1 MIFTNSLSRILI
13 PIVLAAFSA
22 LATAQNVYP
31 NKPVRVIL
39 PLAAGATTDIAARII
54 AENLA
59 KSFGQPFIVENR
71 AGGNTMIGT
80 EFVAKAAPDGYTLL
94 VTTNAHTVMPLLFA
108 APYDPIKDFAAI
120 ATLTRGEWVLAV
132 HPSLPANNLR
142 EFIAL
147 AKSKPGELNYGS
159 SGTGGASHLATELF
173 SLMAGIKMQHVP
185 YKGGSAVV
193 SDLVGGRLQCT
204 LGVESIMVPLIKT
217 GKLKAIAVSGESR
230 FSSLP
235 DVPTFTESGLPGFD
249 AGFWV
254 GMLAPAGTPPAILE
268 KLSSEIDRILAKP
281 AVKEKLAGIGA
292 SVFTSSPDGFT
303 ALLKADADKFG
314 KVIKAA
320 NIKAD

>member
-1 MIFTNSLSRILI
+1 VIITNSLTRILI
-13 PIVLAAFSA
+13 AIVLATSSA
-22 LATAQNVYP
+22 LATAKAVYP

-59 KSFGQPFIVENR
+59 ESFGQPFIVENR

-193 SDLVGGRLQCT
+193 SDLVGGRLQST

-292 SVFTSSPDGFT
+292 SVFTSSRDDFA